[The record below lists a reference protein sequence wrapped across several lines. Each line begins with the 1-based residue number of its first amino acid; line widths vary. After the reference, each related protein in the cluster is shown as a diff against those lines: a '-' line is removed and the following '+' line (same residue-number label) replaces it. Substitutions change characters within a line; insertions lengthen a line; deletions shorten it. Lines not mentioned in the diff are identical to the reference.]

1 MIKDYRAYTNNQ
13 LLELLLEG
21 DDVAFTEIYNR
32 YWQKLFV
39 IAYNRLKE
47 IQTAEDI
54 VHDVF
59 VSLWANRKKVNIDS
73 LENYL
78 AVATKYNVLSQIN
91 RKERNRTYEKSSVV
105 QASVYELPI
114 ETSVHYKHILE
125 IVKQEVES
133 LPEKCRLIFK
143 YSRDEGMPIKQ
154 IADELNLSSK
164 TVENQ
169 INKALKHLKVVMKSL
184 PSVLLVFIQP

>member
-1 MIKDYRAYTNNQ
+1 MKKYQSYNND
-13 LLELLLEG
+13 ELLGLLSRG
-21 DDVAFTEIYNR
+21 DEVAFTEIYER

-39 IAYNRLKE
+39 IAYNRIKE
-47 IQTAEDI
+47 IETAEDI

-59 VSLWANRKKVNIDS
+59 VSLWANREKVNIGS

-78 AVATKYNVLSQIN
+78 AVATKYTVLSKIN
-91 RKERNRTYEKSSVV
+91 KKERERAYEKSSSV
-105 QASVYELPI
+105 QASVYDLPI
-114 ETSVHYKHILE
+114 EASLHHKHILE
-125 IVKQEVES
+125 LVRKEVEK

-154 IADELNLSSK
+154 IANELNLSPK